1 MPEDVNRLALD
12 GFSRNEIVSEF
23 EISFYDLY
31 DFFVFFDINS
41 SRQAMRVYRINTRN
55 SFKVYS

>member
-1 MPEDVNRLALD
+1 MAEDVNKMALD

-23 EISFYDLY
+23 KISFYDLY
-31 DFFVFFDINS
+31 DFFVFFDING
-41 SRQAMRVYRINTRN
+41 SRQVMRVYRINTRN